1 MYENGTIYKWYSAKQ
16 IALIMN
22 KKDESNSSKFLHQV
36 YKTLDVGISETFDL
50 ANFLKSNENYEN
62 LRQNLQKSRGT

>member
-22 KKDESNSSKFLHQV
+22 KKEESNSSKFLHQV
-36 YKTLDVGISETFDL
+36 YKTLDAGISETFDL
-50 ANFLKSNENYEN
+50 ANFLKSNENYESIIKSLG
-62 LRQNLQKSRGT
+62 LRR